1 MKNFFKESWFVVAII
16 IIVACIIIGCSIG
29 DLQAEIAKIFFTDK
43 ANVEASFHFAGF
55 VIGLLSGI
63 VIDLVMFGTISFI
76 ISIDDNLEV
85 IKDKMTSLE
94 SRMKDKTIETVTKNE
109 SKSNNEV
116 ELPKSSVPKVELPDV
131 WVCSKCG
138 ATNPD
143 GSIICK
149 TCGR

>member
-1 MKNFFKESWFVVAII
+1 M
-16 IIVACIIIGCSIG
+16 
-29 DLQAEIAKIFFTDK
+29 QKIFFKDK
-43 ANVEASFHFAGF
+43 ANVEASYHFTGF
-55 VIGLLSGI
+55 FVGLLSGI

-76 ISIDDNLEV
+76 ISINDNLEV
-85 IKDKMTSLE
+85 IKNKMSALE
-94 SRMKDKTIETVTKNE
+94 SRMKDKTISPVTKNE
-109 SKSNNEV
+109 DESNNKTE
-116 ELPKSSVPKVELPDV
+116 EPKSSASKAEVSHV